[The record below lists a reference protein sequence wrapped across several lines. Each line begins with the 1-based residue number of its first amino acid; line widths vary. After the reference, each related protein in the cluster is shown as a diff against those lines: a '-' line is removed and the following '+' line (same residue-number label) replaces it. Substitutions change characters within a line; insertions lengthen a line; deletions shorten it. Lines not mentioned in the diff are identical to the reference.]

1 MQVEP
6 TLQLSD
12 LRGIARRRARIVLG
26 VALCVALAAYWLAM
40 ALPNEYESYATVL
53 VEPQAVDP
61 DLVEAG
67 VAQTD
72 LNRRLHLM
80 TAQILSRPRLS
91 RVIDDLG
98 LYQDESRYLVRD
110 EVINTMRDQIK
121 VEPVIPELQQKQVTR
136 GDFEIDQ
143 FRIAFRDDDPVVAR
157 DVAQRLANDFIQEH
171 ISVRVRTSQK
181 SVEFVEAE
189 VNRLAQEIRGVEER
203 IAQLKASNSGRLP
216 DDMAANQRQLER
228 ILESL
233 ADARREVATARSDE
247 SFFRSQSATA
257 RELLS
262 GERNDSPEA
271 RKRTLELLLAEFQSR
286 GFTDKHPDVVRAR
299 AELAALEKS
308 IAVAKAE
315 AAAGPGSLAEH
326 SADAEARRA
335 ELRRAHAEEE
345 IDRLEQK
352 ATEVQEL
359 LAQAPEIAKQLDE
372 LQREYQHLFLS
383 YQDFSNRRLEAGV
396 QADLERRQLGE
407 QFRVLEAAF
416 LAPAPSSPNRLIIVV
431 IGVVLGFAM
440 GSAIGVVL
448 EAADTTVH
456 TPRQLQTRFNLPV
469 LAAIPQIW
477 LESDRLQ
484 LRRQRLRTVGGL
496 TAVTLF
502 ALIGGAANYWWV
514 NGGRASPDRG
524 AVAAPAPAPA
534 ASAGAAGEATAPAAE
549 PTPPGAG
556 DAPVAPE

>member
-12 LRGIARRRARIVLG
+12 LKGIARRRAPLVLG
-26 VALCVALAAYWLAM
+26 VALSVTLASYWLAM

-61 DLVEAG
+61 GLVEAG

-98 LYQDESRYLVRD
+98 LYKDESHYLVRN
-110 EVINTMRDQIK
+110 EVINIMRGQIK
-121 VEPVIPELQQKQVTR
+121 VEPVIPELQQKQVMR

-171 ISVRVRTSQK
+171 IAVRVRTSQK

-189 VNRLAQEIRGVEER
+189 VNRLAETIRTVEDR
-203 IAQLKASNSGRLP
+203 IAQLKAENAGRLP
-216 DDMAANQRQLER
+216 QDVPANQHKLER

-233 ADARREVATARSDE
+233 SDSRREVATARSDE
-247 SFFRSQSATA
+247 SFFRAQSATA

-262 GERNDSPEA
+262 GERDDSPEA
-271 RKRTLELLLAEFQSR
+271 RKRSLELMLADFQAR

-299 AELAALEKS
+299 AELVALEEK
-308 IAVAKAE
+308 ITAAKAE

-345 IDRLEQK
+345 IARLEEAASQI
-352 ATEVQEL
+352 QEL
-359 LAQAPEIAKQLDE
+359 LAQAPEVAKQLDE
-372 LQREYQHLFLS
+372 LQREYQHLFQS

-416 LAPAPSSPNRLIIVV
+416 LAPGPSSPNRLIIVV
-431 IGVVLGFAM
+431 IGVVLGFVM
-440 GSAIGVVL
+440 GTAIGVVL

-456 TPRQLQTRFNLPV
+456 TPRQLQMRFNLPV
-469 LAAIPQIW
+469 LAAIPEIW
-477 LESDRLQ
+477 LESDRLG
-484 LRRQRLRTVGGL
+484 LRRQRLRAAGGVAAL
-496 TAVTLF
+496 TLF
-502 ALIGGAANYWWV
+502 ALVGGAANYWWV
-514 NGGRASPDRG
+514 NGGRG
-524 AVAAPAPAPA
+524 APAQSSAAAPAPEAAAP
-534 ASAGAAGEATAPAAE
+534 PALPPE
-549 PTPPGAG
+549 PPP
-556 DAPVAPE
+556 E